1 MESSEPRIIQALEH
15 ERLPYFGV
23 QFHPESIESSGGD
36 KVLDNFLYNVRA
48 YWNDV
53 DPSRPDMW
61 RQESCRLPQWIH
73 ELGGAC
79 MSQGAGPNLDPKMTS
94 PPLRWRIREY
104 TFPLHKSKPLEATL
118 VQDTPQIVDRLFRKP
133 IPQESCFWLDSASA
147 RDAQSHYSFMGACDF
162 TLSYNTAREL
172 YACVQ
177 PLQNGLPQRAKIEM
191 LQETGFWDWMDAL
204 QSALQERTLTER
216 GQTHAPDGSCQFRT
230 GFVGFWSYEMKDES
244 LGLGMRTERHFE
256 HSSVNSPFDRL
267 ALPLS
272 EWGFCNKVLM
282 LNHLTGTWTAFVL
295 EKLSD
300 ERATSTHP
308 LDTLEHALH
317 EMHSANPKPT
327 IGVTPREGNEWI
339 VHVQR
344 VLEETCS
351 TEENCTPVARLQN
364 QPLPPLNALDNKETY
379 MGKVQQAREFI
390 RAGESYELCLTTQ
403 FEGSVPSLES
413 GQYDAC
419 FQLYQ
424 KLRHKNPAPFGA
436 YLELNRTDSGKMQA
450 VLSTSPERFL
460 TVDQDRRCEMR
471 PIKGTVV
478 RPGWGHGERGWI
490 EKAKHDD
497 RAELF
502 LQEED
507 ERRKRK
513 LCQDKKECAENLMI
527 ADLIRADLQ
536 SVCFPKSVQVPRLIA
551 IETYETVHQLVTSVT
566 GQLRPGI
573 KCVET
578 TKRCFP
584 PGSMTG
590 APKRRSTELLE
601 QLEYTPGSAPK
612 LTRRRGVY
620 SGALGFIGVDGASNL
635 SVAIRTATVQG
646 SNVTVGAGGAVTYL
660 STPEGE
666 WAEVL
671 HKLGSVAT
679 LASDV

>member
-1 MESSEPRIIQALEH
+1 METSEQRIIQALEH
-15 ERLPYFGV
+15 ERFPYFGV
-23 QFHPESIESSGGD
+23 QFHPESIESSGGN
-36 KVLDNFLYNVRA
+36 KVLDNFLYNVHA

-53 DPSRPDMW
+53 NSSRPDMW
-61 RQESCRLPQWIH
+61 RQESCKLPQWIH
-73 ELGGAC
+73 ELGGTC
-79 MSQGAGPNLDPKMTS
+79 MSQGPGPALDPKLTS
-94 PPLRWRIREY
+94 PPLRWRIKEH
-104 TFPLHKSKPLEATL
+104 TFPLRKSKPLEATL
-118 VQDTPQIVDRLFRKP
+118 AHDAPQIVDRLFRKP
-133 IPQESCFWLDSASA
+133 ASQGGCFWLDSASA
-147 RDAQSHYSFMGACDF
+147 RDAQSYYSFMGTCDF
-162 TLSYNTAREL
+162 TLSYNVAREL
-172 YACVQ
+172 YACVR
-177 PLQNGLPQRAKIEM
+177 PLQDGLPQRVKIEM
-191 LQETGFWDWMDAL
+191 QQQAGLWDWMDAL

-216 GQTHAPDGSCQFRT
+216 AQSHAPDGSCQFRT

-244 LGLGMRTERHFE
+244 LGLGMCTEKHYE
-256 HSSVNSPFDRL
+256 HSTGNTLFDRL

-272 EWGFCNKVLM
+272 EWGFCNMVLM

-295 EKLSD
+295 EKLSG

-308 LDTLEHALH
+308 LDTLEHALDG
-317 EMHSANPKPT
+317 MHQA
-327 IGVTPREGNEWI
+327 IGVSPMEANGWI

-351 TEENCTPVARLQN
+351 TPESCSPALKLQN
-364 QPLPPLNALDNKETY
+364 QPLPPLHALDNKETY
-379 MGKVQQAREFI
+379 MRKVQRAREFI
-390 RAGESYELCLTTQ
+390 REGESYELCLTTQ

-424 KLRHKNPAPFGA
+424 KLRQKNPAPFGA
-436 YLELNRTDSGKMQA
+436 YLELNRSVSGKMQA
-450 VLSTSPERFL
+450 ILSTSPERFL

-478 RPGWGHGERGWI
+478 RPGWGHGEQGWI
-490 EKAKHDD
+490 EKAKHDESA
-497 RAELF
+497 RRS

-507 ERRKRK
+507 ERRKLK
-513 LCQDKKECAENLMI
+513 LCHDKKECAENLMI

-536 SVCFPKSVQVPRLIA
+536 SVCFPTSVQVPRLIA
-551 IETYETVHQLVTSVT
+551 IETYETVHQLVTSVI

-573 KCVET
+573 KCVEA

-601 QLEYTPGSAPK
+601 QLEYTPGSSAK

-646 SNVTVGAGGAVTYL
+646 NNVTVGAGGAVTYL